1 MYLYVNG
8 EIVPDH
14 AAVISPY
21 EHGFLYGAGLFETFR
36 TYDGKP
42 FLLKDHLTRLGEGA
56 EEYGLCLPDKLEEE
70 VHRAV
75 AALLNANELREGYFR
90 LNVSGG
96 AEGIGLTA
104 EVYENPRIIIYVKP
118 LPPAKMKEKKL
129 QTLKIRRNTPE
140 GSVRR
145 KSHHYMNNILAKRE
159 TGASG
164 NVEGLFLTEKNRL
177 SEGTVSNLFFIKQK
191 TIHTPD
197 TSCSCLPGVTSRFV
211 MELASALGYPVKE
224 GSFHP
229 KDMRDADEIFVTN
242 SIQEIVPVFSWDN
255 QVFPG
260 KEGRITRELQSA
272 YKQAVQLVK
281 KQPGEQGERSNE

>member
-36 TYDGKP
+36 TYGGRP
-42 FLLKDHLTRLGEGA
+42 FLLKDHLTRLRQGA
-56 EEYGLCLPDKLEEE
+56 EEYGLCLPDDLEDE
-70 VHRAV
+70 VIRAV
-75 AALLNANELREGYFR
+75 AELLKANELKEGYFR

-118 LPPAKMKEKKL
+118 LPVVQKEEKKL
-129 QTLKIRRNTPE
+129 QTLKVRRNTPE

-164 NVEGLFLTEKNRL
+164 DVEGLFLTENNRL

-197 TSCSCLPGVTSRFV
+197 ASCSCLPGVTARFV
-211 MELASALGYPVKE
+211 LELASALGYQVKE

-229 KDMRDADEIFVTN
+229 KNMRNADEIFVTN
-242 SIQEIVPVFSWDN
+242 SIQEIVPVFLWDDRT
-255 QVFPG
+255 FPG
-260 KEGRITRELQSA
+260 KEGRITCELQSA
-272 YKQAVQLVK
+272 YRRAVQSAK
-281 KQPGEQGERSNE
+281 KQQGEQGETSNE

>member
-1 MYLYVNG
+1 MYLYVDG

-36 TYDGKP
+36 TYGGRP
-42 FLLKDHLTRLGEGA
+42 FLLKDHLTRLQEGA
-56 EEYGLCLPDKLEEE
+56 EEYGLCLPEDLEEE

-75 AALLNANELREGYFR
+75 AELLHTNELEDGYFR

-96 AEGIGLTA
+96 AEGVGLTA
-104 EVYENPRIIIYVKP
+104 GVYENPRIIIYVKP
-118 LPPAKMKEKKL
+118 LPPVQMQEKKL

-164 NVEGLFLTEKNRL
+164 NVEGLFLTKKNRL
-177 SEGTVSNLFFIKQK
+177 SEGTVSNLFFVKQK

-211 MELASALGYPVKE
+211 QELASALGYTVKE
-224 GSFHP
+224 GSFYP
-229 KDMRDADEIFVTN
+229 KHMWNADEIFVTN
-242 SIQEIVPVFSWDN
+242 SIQEIVPVFSWDDRP
-255 QVFPG
+255 FPG
-260 KEGRITRELQSA
+260 KEGKITRELQSA
-272 YKQAVQLVK
+272 YREAVQLVK
-281 KQPGEQGERSNE
+281 KQPGKQGEGSNE